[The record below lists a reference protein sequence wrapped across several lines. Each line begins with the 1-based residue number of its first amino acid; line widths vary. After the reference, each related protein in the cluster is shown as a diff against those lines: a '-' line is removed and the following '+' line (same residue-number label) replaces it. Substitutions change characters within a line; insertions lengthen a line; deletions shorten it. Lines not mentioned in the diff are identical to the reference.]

1 MSVTPYSNS
10 TTGKKEQIE
19 QMFDSISGRYDFLN
33 RFLSLGV
40 DQSWRRRMVKQLR
53 DLEPKNILDI
63 ATGTADVAIEL
74 AALKPKA
81 IVGLDLSEKML
92 DIGRQKIQKKGLSTL
107 IDLEKGDSENLR
119 FHDDSFDA
127 VSVAFGVRNFE
138 NLEKGLSEMYRVLK
152 PGGKIVIL
160 EFSRPHVFPVRQV
173 YDFYFRYFCPWW
185 GKLVSKDASAYKYL
199 YESVVAFP
207 EGKEFLNIAARCGF
221 KTLTSERVS
230 LGIVS
235 LYTGIK

>member
-1 MSVTPYSNS
+1 MSITPYSS
-10 TTGKKEQIE
+10 SKTGKKEQIE

-33 RFLSLGV
+33 RFLSLGI
-40 DQSWRRRMVKQLR
+40 DQSWRRRMVKRLR
-53 DLEPKNILDI
+53 DLQPKNILDI

-74 AALKPKA
+74 AVLEPKT
-81 IVGLDLSEKML
+81 IIGLDLSEKML
-92 DIGRQKIQKKGLSTL
+92 AIGRQKIQKKGLFAL
-107 IDLEKGDSENLR
+107 IDLEKGDSEDLR
-119 FHDDSFDA
+119 FHDNSFDA
-127 VSVAFGVRNFE
+127 ITVAFGVRNFE
-138 NLEKGLSEMYRVLK
+138 HLEKGLSEMYRVLK
-152 PGGKIVIL
+152 PGGKIVVL

-185 GKLVSKDASAYKYL
+185 GKRVSKDASAYKYL

-221 KTLTSERVS
+221 GALTSERVT